1 MKKEFSPQA
10 IESTPRSS
18 AGWIVVGMI
27 MAAMA
32 ASVNAQEDH
41 QQLAYNAAMP
51 IQSDYA
57 KPVVHNQSQAD
68 FGDANLSAQQ
78 MVDFFKNEHEKLSK
92 EINELI
98 AKTAPD
104 KQSSLAVDE
113 SDIQKVAILMNKLEY
128 LEVIMTKWIKDGDF

>member
-1 MKKEFSPQA
+1 MEKEFRSQLT
-10 IESTPRSS
+10 ESEPRSS

-41 QQLAYNAAMP
+41 QQLAYSATIP
-51 IQSDYA
+51 LKSDYA
-57 KPVVHNQSQAD
+57 KQAAQNQAKAD
-68 FGDANLSAQQ
+68 FSDASLSAQQ
-78 MVDFFKNEHEKLSK
+78 MLDFFKNEHEKLSK

-104 KQSSLAVDE
+104 NQSSLAADE
-113 SDIQKVAILMNKLEY
+113 SDIQKVVILMNKLEY
-128 LEVIMTKWIKDGDF
+128 LEVIMTKWITDGDF